1 MRVEPALILVLG
13 TVNLS
18 LSTFRS
24 QGQGADYALSFNGTT
39 DSVVISNSPLLEL
52 TSGTLEGWFRPD
64 WSPGSLNYDPV
75 LIANQF
81 GPALTRYNLRLDR
94 NLGGIILGN
103 GTSSSMVPYSF
114 TRGAS
119 VHLAVVANG
128 TTAQVY
134 VNGLP
139 VGTTSNGFG
148 TLIGLPL
155 NLGSDGVG
163 GFFSGQMDEVR
174 IWNVMRSPMDIR
186 CNVSRALAGTE
197 PGLVGYWRFDEGL
210 GFVAN
215 DATTN
220 ALNGVLDG
228 TTWTNS
234 DVVLVNTSGSFG
246 LALDFSSS
254 RSSFVQVPATQS
266 LAVSN
271 QFTFETWVKPRTAQC
286 NTILSRGDGSNL
298 ANTDYIFQVG
308 TDGTN
313 CGVMKLGLM
322 VAGNWTTSI
331 STVPL
336 NVWTH
341 VAVTY
346 DGTTSRFYING
357 LLDTAVAATGAVYQ
371 SGSPLF
377 IGRQGVSGANYF
389 DGALDE
395 VRVWSS
401 VRSAAQIQANISRT
415 LPANQPGLVGY
426 WQFDNQFGA
435 RRAIDASGAGNHGL
449 PFNRPVSVP
458 SFWTPII
465 LANGANPLSV
475 ECHNSLSD
483 PGVSLKCIPVAITAG
498 FAHAFALQPDGN
510 PVGWGYNA
518 SGQISAPSSA
528 TNLTAVAAARF
539 HTLAVESN
547 GSVLGWGD
555 NTYGEISI
563 PPAATNVVAVAAGG
577 GYEGGNDNLSSSYC
591 FSLALKAD
599 GTVIGWGSDQYQQLE
614 IPSSANNIVAIAA
627 SFYGAHCL
635 ALRGD
640 GAVIGWGANG
650 SGQASVPSSA
660 QGAIAVSAGGHFS
673 LALMPNGTVVGWGL
687 NLDGQINIPASAQNV
702 VAIAAGYDYSL
713 ALRSDGTVIAW
724 GFATTAGQPNRPPPS
739 ATNVVAI
746 AAGGDFSVAVKA
758 DGVVLAWGYAFSGNT
773 SPPANVNIPKL
784 TLTTRGGVD
793 TNTPR
798 SYSLVYSAASAAGG
812 VSTMTRQVDIV
823 DTTPPTLAL
832 QGTNP
837 LNMSV
842 GATLVDPGATA
853 TDACAGDLT
862 GSIARFGSV
871 PNSVPGTYILTYTV
885 ADPSGNTASTN
896 RTVLVTG
903 WPTVLGFN
911 AFFSGTNAVTG
922 SPVVQFT
929 AEVSPNGLPTATY
942 AQYGLTT
949 AYPGR
954 TTTVNLP
961 ASFNSSTFY
970 ATLDGLVPGATY
982 HFRIAATNSLGVTYG
997 PDQTFTVPMIFGPGD
1012 LNGDGRVSQGEL
1024 LGVVSNFF
1032 ATTSDK
1038 LIMTNSIA
1046 LGRGLFQFGLTN
1058 NSGWNFS
1065 VLVST
1070 NLIDWSPLSASAQ
1083 PVWQFLDPEGT
1094 NQPRRF
1100 YRIRWP

>member
-1 MRVEPALILVLG
+1 
-13 TVNLS
+13 
-18 LSTFRS
+18 
-24 QGQGADYALSFNGTT
+24 
-39 DSVVISNSPLLEL
+39 
-52 TSGTLEGWFRPD
+52 
-64 WSPGSLNYDPV
+64 V

-81 GPALTRYNLRLDR
+81 GPALTRYSLRLDR
-94 NLGGIILGN
+94 NLAGIILGN

-114 TRGAS
+114 TRGAW

-128 TTAQVY
+128 TAAQVY

-139 VGTTSNGFG
+139 AGTTSNGFG

-163 GFFSGQMDEVR
+163 GFFAGQMDEVR
-174 IWNVMRSPMDIR
+174 IWKVTRSPTDIR
-186 CNVSRALAGTE
+186 NNVSRALAGTE
-197 PGLVGYWRFDEGL
+197 PGLVGYWRFDEGV

-234 DVVLVNTSGSFG
+234 GVVLVNTVGSFG

-254 RSSFVQVPATQS
+254 RSSFVQVPASQS
-266 LAVSN
+266 LILSN
-271 QFTFETWVKPRTAQC
+271 QFTFEAWIKPRTAQC

-322 VAGNWTTSI
+322 VAGSWTTSI

-336 NVWTH
+336 NIWTH

-346 DGTTSRFYING
+346 DGANARFYING
-357 LLDTAVAATGAVYQ
+357 LLDSANGASGSVYQ

-377 IGRQGVSGANYF
+377 IGAQGVSGGNYF

-395 VRVWSS
+395 VRMWNT
-401 VRSAAQIQANISRT
+401 VRTAAQIETGIGRRLS
-415 LPANQPGLVGY
+415 ANQTGFIAY
-426 WQFDNQFGA
+426 WRFDEQNSVMA
-435 RRAIDASGAGNHGL
+435 YDASGSGNHGL
-449 PFNRPVSVP
+449 LLNRPSRVL
-458 SFWTPII
+458 SFWAPV
-465 LANGANPLSV
+465 LGLNGANPFSL
-475 ECHNSLSD
+475 ECHTAFLE
-483 PGVSLKCIPVAITAG
+483 PGATTTCLPVVVAAG
-498 FAHAFALQPDGN
+498 TGQRFALRPDGTAI
-510 PVGWGYNA
+510 GWGNNSY
-518 SGQISAPSSA
+518 GQISVPFAA
-528 TNLTAVAAARF
+528 TNLVGLSAGNGHSLGLR
-539 HTLAVESN
+539 SD
-547 GSVLGWGD
+547 GSVVGWGD
-555 NTYGEISI
+555 NSYGETSI
-563 PPAATNVVAVAAGG
+563 PSNATNVVAIAASG
-577 GYEGGNDNLSSSYC
+577 GYEAGASAYPC
-591 FSLALKAD
+591 SLALRAD
-599 GTVIGWGSDQYQQLE
+599 GSIIGWGSDLNHQLD
-614 IPSSANNIVAIAA
+614 IPASATNVIAIAA
-627 SFYGAHCL
+627 STGGAHCL
-635 ALRGD
+635 GLRAD
-640 GAVIGWGANG
+640 GEVVGWGANG
-650 SGQASVPSSA
+650 FGEASPPA
-660 QGAIAVSAGGHFS
+660 AANGAIAIAAGSYYS
-673 LALMPNGTVVGWGL
+673 LALKPNGTVVAWGDNVAGQL
-687 NLDGQINIPASAQNV
+687 NVPAAAQNV
-702 VAIAAGYDYSL
+702 VAIAAGYDHCL
-713 ALRSDGTVIAW
+713 ALRADGTVVAW
-724 GFATTAGQPNRPPPS
+724 GNINAARTPPS
-739 ATNVVAI
+739 NATNIIGI
-746 AAGGDFSVAVKA
+746 AAGTYLNIALRA
-758 DGVVLAWGYAFSGNT
+758 DGSILAWGGDAFGDT
-773 SPPANVNIPKL
+773 LPPSTANVV
-784 TLTTRGGVD
+784 TLPLITRGAVASG
-793 TNTPR
+793 TPGG
-798 SYSLVYSAASAAGG
+798 YSTTYSAANIAGG
-812 VSTMTRQVDIV
+812 VAIVGRKVDV
-823 DTTPPTLAL
+823 RDTTPPVLML
-832 QGTNP
+832 IGPNP
-837 LNMSV
+837 LNIAV
-842 GATLVDPGATA
+842 GATFSDPGATV

-862 GSIARFGSV
+862 GSIVRSGSV
-871 PNSVPGTYILTYTV
+871 TNNLPGTYTLTYTV

-896 RTVLVTG
+896 RTVQVIG
-903 WPTVLGFN
+903 WPSVIGFN

-929 AEVSPNGLPTATY
+929 AEVNPNGLPTATY

-961 ASFNSSTFY
+961 ASFNNSTFY
-970 ATLDGLVPGATY
+970 ATLDGLIPGATY

-1012 LNGDGRVSQGEL
+1012 LNGDGRVSQDEL